1 MNIYMSITI
10 GDFIV
15 FPVRKAGLKSIYLL
29 YNQFMYNL
37 KNQLMSKVLTKQV
50 QNKISRYFLQLEK
63 HLTKPESR
71 CVRDMAVGIL
81 KSGSVLVNRIASS
94 IHDSISLSQTT
105 KRFRSHYNKV
115 EYFKKLFRGHMHVA
129 KNRVCHGDYILFD
142 GSDIQKRYAKM
153 MEGLDY
159 VKDGDKASY
168 GLGYWLLDVVHINRG
183 QEMNPLY
190 NKLYSFDHGAKS
202 ENLEILEAIKEV
214 DAIIDKD
221 VTKIFDRGMDRPI
234 CRDFIIGQGD
244 NFILRLKKTTKLIYK
259 GKEIAVNQISKK
271 IPLFMELD
279 AIKIRKNKKRKVSFA
294 CGAVKVKYK
303 AGKQEHD
310 LWLVI
315 TKRENGG
322 CCWLLTRSPKVHII
336 DVIQEAFT
344 AYGFRW
350 KIEEYH
356 RHIKQCYR
364 LEDIQIKTFEGLQ
377 SMLAILTIAMSIIY
391 SSLSSM
397 HIKLLLQ
404 SGVKTLNKEKL
415 YELTNFIYY
424 KISTII
430 KTLLAHMKPSA
441 FLPSPKISQSDGQL
455 SLALNYEF

>member
-1 MNIYMSITI
+1 
-10 GDFIV
+10 
-15 FPVRKAGLKSIYLL
+15 
-29 YNQFMYNL
+29 
-37 KNQLMSKVLTKQV
+37 MSKVLTKQV
-50 QNKISRYFLQLEK
+50 QNKISRYFLHLEK

-71 CVRDMAVGIL
+71 CVRDMTVGIL

-94 IHDSISLSQTT
+94 ILDTISLSQTT
-105 KRFRSHYNKV
+105 KRFRNHYNK
-115 EYFKKLFRGHMHVA
+115 EGFFMKLFRGHMSIA

-168 GLGYWLLDVVHINRG
+168 GLGYWLLDVVHFNRE
-183 QEMNPLY
+183 QEMTPLF
-190 NKLYSFDHGAKS
+190 NKLYSFDCGAKS
-202 ENLEILEAIKEV
+202 ENLEILGAVQEV
-214 DAIIDKD
+214 DTIIDKD
-221 VTKIFDRGMDRPI
+221 VTRIFDRGMDRPI
-234 CRDFIIGQGD
+234 CRDFIIEQGGH
-244 NFILRLKKTTKLIYK
+244 FILRLKKTTKLFYK
-259 GKEIAVNQISKK
+259 GKEMGVNQISKK
-271 IPLFMELD
+271 IPLFMHLY
-279 AIKIRKNKKRKVSFA
+279 AIKMRKNKKRKVSYK
-294 CGAVKVKYK
+294 CGAVKVRYK
-303 AGKQEHD
+303 AGKQEHE

-322 CCWLLTRSPKVHII
+322 YCWLLTRSPKENII

-391 SSLSSM
+391 ASLSSM

-404 SGVKTLNKEKL
+404 GGVKTMNKEKL

-430 KTLLAHMKPSA
+430 KTLLAHMKPCA
-441 FLPSPKISQSDGQL
+441 FLPSPQISQSDGQL
-455 SLALNYEF
+455 CLALNYEL